1 MLDECILISAPKTKL
16 KSSEASAYDTVVC
29 TGRNSAP
36 FDTAAAGDCPAPR
49 SDHGT
54 TK

>member
-16 KSSEASAYDTVVC
+16 KNSEASAYDTAMC
-29 TGRNSAP
+29 TDHNSAP
-36 FDTAAAGDCPAPR
+36 SDTAAADDCPAPR

-54 TK
+54 IK